1 MKLSRFK
8 SSIRSAIAVY
18 AILVYG
24 GYAPLAAPSEDWPMF
39 RGNPSLTGLSTN
51 RFPQKL
57 SKLWEFKTGGPVKS
71 SAAIVNGKVYVG
83 SADQKVYSLDL
94 RTGAKDWEF
103 KTEGTVESS
112 PLVLDGR
119 VYVGS
124 EDSHLY
130 ALNAKTGALDWKFL
144 TGDKILGG
152 PNWVQSPKAG
162 EKWILAGSY
171 DFKLYCL
178 DAATG
183 KSNWV
188 YESSNYINGTPAVSE
203 GKTVFGGC
211 DALIHVIS
219 LTNGSKIKEFDAGA
233 YIAGSSALV
242 GKFAYVGHYEN
253 EFLCFDLEK
262 GTNIWSFKDRNFPY
276 FSSPAV
282 TEDRVLFGGRD
293 KRLHC
298 VKRTDGTPIWTFATR
313 GKVDSSPVVCGDKV
327 VVGSDDGF
335 LYLVSLADGKE
346 VWSYEIGQPVG
357 SSPAIAH
364 GRIVV
369 GSEDGRI
376 YCFGNP

>member
-1 MKLSRFK
+1 MRVSG
-8 SSIRSAIAVY
+8 SESPIASTAAVLLG
-18 AILVYG
+18 AIL
-24 GYAPLAAPSEDWPMF
+24 LAGWTSSVQADDWPMF
-39 RGNPSLTGLSTN
+39 RGNPSLTGISTN
-51 RFPQKL
+51 RLPNKL
-57 SKLWEFKTGGPVKS
+57 TKLWEFKTGGAVKS
-71 SAAIVNGKVYVG
+71 SPAIAQGKVYVG
-83 SADQKVYSLDL
+83 SLDQKVYALDL
-94 RTGAKDWEF
+94 RTGAKAWEF
-103 KTEGTVESS
+103 KTEGGVESS
-112 PLVLDGR
+112 PLVLEGR

-124 EDSHLY
+124 EDTHLY
-130 ALNAKTGALDWKFL
+130 ALNAKTGALDWKFA

-152 PNWVQSPKAG
+152 PNWVASPKPG

-178 DAATG
+178 EAATG

-219 LTNGSKIKEFDAGA
+219 LTNGSKIKEFEAGA

-242 GKFAYVGHYEN
+242 GKYAYVGHYEN

-282 TEDRVLFGGRD
+282 TADRVIFGGRD

-298 VKRTDGTPIWTFATR
+298 LKRSDGTSVWTFATR
-313 GKVDSSPVVCGDKV
+313 GKVDSSPVVSHDKV

-346 VWSYEIGQPVG
+346 IWSYEIGQAVG
-357 SSPAIAH
+357 SSPAIAE
-364 GRIVV
+364 GRIIV

-376 YCFGNP
+376 YCFGTP